1 VSPKLYGFLH
11 GFFGFGLLLSHSDL
25 RGDIAILHPR
35 VDHAPVSQD
44 FDTVTIPVTRD
55 VMRSIEFIVDSI
67 TNDLG
72 ALPDNVIYL
81 LSIVSEY
88 LPVEQAIL

>member
-1 VSPKLYGFLH
+1 MVSEADIGA
-11 GFFGFGLLLSHSDL
+11 
-25 RGDIAILHPR
+25 DIALLHPS

-44 FDTVTIPVTRD
+44 LDTVAIPVTRD
-55 VMRSIEFIVDSI
+55 VMRPIEFIVDPI

-88 LPVEQAIL
+88 LSVEQAIL